1 MAQEDFL
8 AILKAFPKKHDLLI
22 AFDSD
27 GCVFDTMTLKQT
39 RVFHPMTMEFWQL
52 WPIETY
58 VRETAEFFNLFSQ
71 HRGRNRFLT
80 QSALFHTIGSR
91 AEVQSIAEKTGLALP
106 DPTAI
111 DLYVGAYEALG
122 DSTLREFVSRVSK
135 GEKFDGQEV
144 DIWAIHKVL
153 GWSEA
158 INRIM
163 PYFTE
168 GVEPYPH
175 VRESLEETKEY
186 ADLMVVSQTPVGAR
200 RHEWKANS
208 IDRYV
213 HEIAGQ
219 EMGKK
224 WQHLQMAIESGGY
237 ESGKVLMVGD
247 ADGDKNAADKASEKT
262 GARVGFYPTIPGREV
277 ESWASFPAAARRFR
291 DGTFDEAY
299 QRKLNDAFSAA
310 LPPVD
315 HAPWLKEGYDHQ
327 RDYKPIVP
335 LRKK

>member
-8 AILKAFPKKHDLLI
+8 AILNSFPRQHDLLI

-71 HRGRNRFLT
+71 DRGKNRFLT
-80 QSALFHTIGSR
+80 QSKLFRTLRGR
-91 AEVQSIAEKTGLALP
+91 PDVAAVADRTGLALP
-106 DPTAI
+106 DPEAI
-111 DLYVGAYEALG
+111 DVYTDNYDALG
-122 DSTLREFVSRVSK
+122 DSTLREFVTRVSQ
-135 GEKFDGQEV
+135 GETFEGKKA
-144 DIWAIHKVL
+144 DIWSIHKVL

-163 PYFTE
+163 PFFTE

-175 VRESLEETKEY
+175 VRECLAEITEY
-186 ADLMVVSQTPVGAR
+186 ADALVVSQTPVGAL
-200 RHEWKANS
+200 RHEWKMNS
-208 IDRYV
+208 IDGYV
-213 HEIAGQ
+213 KEIAGQ

-224 WQHLQMAIESGGY
+224 WQHLQMAIENGRY

-247 ADGDKNAADKASEKT
+247 ADGDLDAAKKAS
-262 GARVGFYPTIPGREV
+262 
-277 ESWASFPAAARRFR
+277 
-291 DGTFDEAY
+291 D
-299 QRKLNDAFSAA
+299 
-310 LPPVD
+310 
-315 HAPWLKEGYDHQ
+315 
-327 RDYKPIVP
+327 
-335 LRKK
+335 